1 MNVDRFFGAITLLFA
16 AACVIVIF
24 KCGLERKMDEVFTA
38 VSEAGSFSYSE
49 AFEYEK
55 EKGDDSD
62 SDGDKEKIN
71 INEASAEELAE
82 LPGIGEVIAGRIV
95 EYREEYGGFESV
107 EEIMEVKGIG
117 EGRFEGIKGLITV

>member
-1 MNVDRFFGAITLLFA
+1 MNGDRLFWVITLLFA
-16 AACVIVIF
+16 AACVTVVL
-24 KCGLERKMDEVFTA
+24 KCELGRRVDEVFSA
-38 VSEAGSFSYSE
+38 VSAAGSLSYSE

-55 EKGDDSD
+55 EEGDDS
-62 SDGDKEKIN
+62 DKEKIN
-71 INEASAEELAE
+71 INEAGAEELAE